1 MIIGISG
8 KANSG
13 KDTVADYLVSQYKFT
28 KVALADP
35 LKRFLME
42 IFDFSEEQLWGP
54 SEKREEPDK
63 RYILKQK
70 PEHRPSGVF
79 TEYPGQATIRTCL
92 DCGKKEYPYLT
103 GECITYL
110 TPRHALQKFGTDA
123 GRECGQNVW
132 IDYAMRVC
140 DKLQSGKYDYDRKIG
155 VYPNFSGAKKDVVV
169 SDARFMNELARIKEQ
184 GIVFRVKR
192 TIADESVKIS
202 SIHISETEQK
212 EIDDNEFDMVICN
225 DSTLSDLYENV
236 KQFMES
242 IDCKNRFIK

>member
-13 KDTVADYLVSQYKFT
+13 KDTAADYLAKQYKFT

-35 LKRFLME
+35 LKRFVME
-42 IFDFSEEQLWGP
+42 VFDFSEEQLWGS

-63 RYILKQK
+63 RYIIKQK
-70 PEHRPSGVF
+70 SEHHITYANQNQV
-79 TEYPGQATIRTCL
+79 TKTCL

-110 TPRHALQKFGTDA
+110 TPRHAIQKLGTEW
-123 GRECGQNVW
+123 GRACGENVW

-140 DKLQSGKYDYDRKIG
+140 DKLQSGKYDYDPKLGI
-155 VYPNFSGAKKDVVV
+155 YPNFDGTKKDVVI
-169 SDARFMNELARIKEQ
+169 SDIRFKNELMRIKEQ
-184 GIVFRVKR
+184 GVVFRVKR
-192 TIADESVKIS
+192 TIADESIKVS
-202 SIHISETEQK
+202 TTHISETEQK

-225 DSTLSDLYENV
+225 DTTLGHLYENV

-242 IDCKNRFIK
+242 IDYKNRFSK